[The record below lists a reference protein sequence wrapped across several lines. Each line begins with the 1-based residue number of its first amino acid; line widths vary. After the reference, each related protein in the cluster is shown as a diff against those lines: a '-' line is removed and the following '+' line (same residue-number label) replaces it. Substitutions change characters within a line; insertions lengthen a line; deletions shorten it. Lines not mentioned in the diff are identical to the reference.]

1 MTGMIKDKS
10 SMKRFARHVAATI
23 LALGLSPLASATS
36 YSADYTDLWYFDP
49 AEGESGW
56 GVNLIQQNEILF
68 VTLFVYGTDGT
79 PRWYVGSNVSATG
92 QTTFSGPL
100 YSVVGTYFGSPWVA
114 SAVGVTPVG
123 NIAFTF
129 SSTTEGSMTYNVN
142 NVVVTKPIIRQ
153 TWRADVL
160 TGNYLGGQAAFG
172 AGCGGNGDRSINGFL
187 TVNHT
192 NPTVTMFIDFTT
204 VAGQNARCNYNGT
217 YSQVGSLGSI
227 TNGTFSCTVAGTTQN
242 SGTFSMSEIR
252 TSRNGFNGRYAAQDQ
267 FCSYAGQ
274 FGGIK
279 DVF

>member
-1 MTGMIKDKS
+1 
-10 SMKRFARHVAATI
+10 MKNLVRFVAAAV
-23 LALGLSPLASATS
+23 LALGLSPQASATA
-36 YSADYTDLWYFDP
+36 YSVDYTDLWYLD
-49 AEGESGW
+49 AESGW

-79 PRWYVGSNVSATG
+79 PRWYVGPNVSATG

-100 YSVVGTYFGSPWVA
+100 YSVVGTYFGSPWDSTA
-114 SAVGVTPVG
+114 RGFTQVG

-129 SSTTEGSMTYNVN
+129 SSVSEGSMTYNVN

-153 TWRADVL
+153 TWRPDNL

-172 AGCGGNGDRSINGFL
+172 SACGGNGDRSIHGFF
-187 TVNHT
+187 TVTHN
-192 NPTVTMFIDFTT
+192 NPTLTMFLDFVT
-204 VAGQNARCNYNGT
+204 VAGQNARCNYDGT
-217 YSQVGSLGSI
+217 YSQVGSVGAI
-227 TNGTFSCTVAGTTQN
+227 TNGTFSCAVAGTTQN

-267 FCSYAGQ
+267 YCSYAGF
-274 FGGIK
+274 FGGVK